1 MVIYISLSESL
12 RNSLVLIYKYLI
24 FFSSI
29 TSKDKPVTINMPTI
43 ANMAPVFSSFKSLL
57 EYACTM
63 IHSVIHKII
72 DSPIKIKFAIDLS

>member
-29 TSKDKPVTINMPTI
+29 TSKDKPETINMPAK
-43 ANMAPVFSSFKSLL
+43 ANITPVFSSFTSLL

-63 IHSVIHKII
+63 IHSVIHKTI